1 MDGVLN
7 LLKPPGMTSHDAV
20 AFVRR
25 VTGIKR
31 VGHTG
36 TLDPAAAGVL
46 PICIGQATRLVE
58 YLQAGTK
65 EYLAEA
71 TFGYE
76 TDTLD
81 AVGEV
86 ISEGDPAHVTVDTVR
101 AANNAFRGTIQQMP
115 PLYSA
120 IKKEGKKLY
129 ELARAGAEANDL
141 DIQTREVTITRL
153 TVQRFWEATP
163 DSPPRALLHIQC
175 SGGTYIRSL
184 VRDIGQALGC
194 GATMTFLVRQRS
206 GSFTLDE
213 AVALEQVA
221 EDAAGVMIPMLEALG
236 WCAGQVVT
244 NDEAAENLMHGR
256 QVKLTIT
263 KWHELMQSRNN
274 APPEQT
280 QEVTYMYKQRL
291 TRAIYHNEV
300 DPQRV
305 LLLNQAK
312 TIAALAIPVSSDD
325 TTCYK
330 AEKVFNFGLND

>member
-1 MDGVLN
+1 MN

-46 PICIGQATRLVE
+46 PICIGHATRLVE

-86 ISEGDPAHVTVDTVR
+86 ISEGAAAHVTLETVR
-101 AANNAFRGTIQQMP
+101 AANDAFRGTIQQMP

-120 IKKEGKKLY
+120 IKKEGQKLY
-129 ELARAGAEANDL
+129 ELARAGADANDL

-153 TVQRFWEATP
+153 TVNHFWEATP
-163 DSPPRALLHIQC
+163 NSPPRALLGIEC

-184 VRDIGQALGC
+184 VRDIGRALGC
-194 GATMTFLVRQRS
+194 GATMTFLVRTRS
-206 GSFTLDE
+206 GSFTLNE
-213 AVALEQVA
+213 AVPLEQIA
-221 EDAAGVMIPMLEALG
+221 QDAAGVMLPLLEVLT
-236 WCAGQVVT
+236 WCAGQVVI

-256 QVKLTIT
+256 QVQASISKLVGYQQDPI
-263 KWHELMQSRNN
+263 KS
-274 APPEQT
+274 
-280 QEVTYMYKQRL
+280 KQRL
-291 TRAIYHNEV
+291 TQAVYHNKTN
-300 DPQRV
+300 PQRV
-305 LLLNQAK
+305 LFLNKAA
-312 TIAALAIPVSSDD
+312 TIAALADPVSPND
-325 TTCYK
+325 TTWYK
-330 AEKVFNFGLND
+330 AEKVFNLGLNE